1 MSQQYFVFTPNPE
14 GSQMKTMSYC
24 IDYMNNGAR
33 WTATFTNG
41 TFYHYRNGDKNQ
53 MHTDDHLDYD
63 TPGGALLRLEIRGD
77 KMYTGK
83 PGSQLSA
90 GPIEYKGWDGATWKA
105 DLVRMIDFHPDL
117 KQ

>member
-1 MSQQYFVFTPNPE
+1 
-14 GSQMKTMSYC
+14 
-24 IDYMNNGAR
+24 
-33 WTATFTNG
+33 
-41 TFYHYRNGDKNQ
+41 
-53 MHTDDHLDYD
+53 
-63 TPGGALLRLEIRGD
+63 
-77 KMYTGK
+77 MYTGK